1 MRNWKRATV
10 GFLAAGIAA
19 FAFVL
24 PASAAGNT
32 QVSGQG
38 VFDADGTCT
47 GDPDSWYT
55 MVISGDLTGC
65 WYTHGWEVTVDAP
78 SGAYQERG
86 TETFV
91 GCVTGTSICGS
102 FSTTY
107 TFTAK
112 WAPDGSEIHGRC
124 QHPLV
129 ASLGTGGFAGSTGR
143 IDFKDN
149 VSTGVAEMRGHI
161 KLGSGQ

>member
-10 GFLAAGIAA
+10 GLIATVLAA
-19 FAFVL
+19 FAIIS

-32 QVSGQG
+32 QLSGEG
-38 VFDADGTCT
+38 VFDSAGNCT
-47 GDPDSWYT
+47 GDPDSWFT
-55 MVISGDLTGC
+55 MEITGDLTGC
-65 WYTHGWEVTVDAP
+65 WYNHGWVVTHNTP

-91 GCVTGTSICGS
+91 GCVTGTTICGT

-112 WAPDGSEIHGRC
+112 YAPDGSEIHGRC

-129 ASLGTGGFAGSTGR
+129 STLGTGGFAGATGQ
-143 IDFKDN
+143 INFKDN
-149 VSTGVAEMRGHI
+149 VSTGVAAFKGHI
-161 KLGSGQ
+161 KLAN